1 MTTNTTSMG
10 SGAMFDGIARRYDLV
25 NRVMSL
31 GLDLRWRRALV
42 EALVSAAPAD
52 GEILDVATGTADVAL
67 ALAAAAPGIRV
78 VGLDPSEQML
88 AQGRRKV
95 EEGGLTG
102 RIRLDVGDGQALPY
116 EDGRFDAACVSF
128 GIRNFPD
135 RAVGLRELARVTRS
149 GGRVAILELAEP
161 RGVGLL
167 GRAAR
172 AHVRHVV
179 PRIGGLLSGSRE
191 YRYLQRS
198 IAAFPAAEEFLGL
211 MRAAGLREARAR
223 PMTFGAVV
231 LFVGE
236 VG

>member
-1 MTTNTTSMG
+1 MG

-78 VGLDPSEQML
+78 VGLDPSDLML
-88 AQGRRKV
+88 AQGRRKAV
-95 EEGGLTG
+95 ESGLAG
-102 RIRLDVGDGQALPY
+102 RISLDVGDGQALPY
-116 EDGRFDAACVSF
+116 ADRRFDAACVSF

-135 RAVGLRELARVTRS
+135 RLSGLKELARVTKM

-161 RGVGLL
+161 RGTGLL

-172 AHVRHVV
+172 LHVRHVV

-211 MRAAGLREARAR
+211 MRAAGLCEVTAR

-236 VG
+236 VR